1 MVRQNEVILVASEE
15 AKQQIRIKDSNLID
29 YQKLHAEKERLEVQ
43 VKEFLVLEYV
53 FKRLRNKLNALEVEK
68 KDLEAVLEMKNQ
80 QMKLKDDILI
90 DFSNLKAEKEAFAMQ
105 VQKVNEDFNQVNNEN
120 KKLKSNVNNQQY
132 QKLLIEQYYRIKS
145 SLESD

>member
-1 MVRQNEVILVASEE
+1 LVRQNEVILVASEE